1 MRRSYEVKIVLQKR
15 WYHIAATWQSAPGQ
29 TELYVNGVM
38 LGNCELA
45 EETAVSEQGTVKIG
59 QVLKLIFT

>member
-1 MRRSYEVKIVLQKR
+1 MLQKR

-38 LGNCELA
+38 LGHCEPVELG
-45 EETAVSEQGTVKIG
+45 ETAVSEQGTVKIG
-59 QVLKLIFT
+59 QVLILIYM

>member
-1 MRRSYEVKIVLQKR
+1 MLQKR

-38 LGNCELA
+38 LGNCEQG
-45 EETAVSEQGTVKIG
+45 ETAVSEQGTVKIG